1 MSEKLPIYA
10 EFDSNGNVSSLHE
23 FSESAGDSITA
34 GILDVSISSLDDVSS
49 NLVPEVGDVLVWGGT
64 EWTASADGGSG
75 GGGGGATDLS
85 ALGDTQNVEN
95 AIDYS
100 VLVKTPGSVYWEPS
114 GAVLVSGTAPPTQVG
129 FIWLDTASTTS
140 GADHVAVQTYTTTFS
155 VATSDRVVL
164 VDCTSSSVSGTLPDP
179 SSVDGK
185 IYDFKKIDSTTN
197 PAVLDG
203 GSFSI
208 DATTNVK
215 IPTQY
220 HSITVVSDG
229 SQWWII

>member
-1 MSEKLPIYA
+1 MA
-10 EFDSNGNVSSLHE
+10 EFPPIRFKYTDSGLASGIQEFESGDIITGDFIDIALSSL
-23 FSESAGDSITA
+23 S
-34 GILDVSISSLDDVSS
+34 DVSATLA
-49 NLVPEVGDVLVWGGT
+49 PAVGDVLVWDGT
-64 EWTASADGGSG
+64 EWTASADGGS

-100 VLVKTPGSVYWEPS
+100 VLVKTPGSIYWEPS
-114 GAVLVSGTAPPTQVG
+114 GAVLVSGTAPPTQTG